1 MFEWLSNLL
10 NYLWNLSDDWLKTGL
25 IIAAIVQGAFFFV
38 PWALS
43 YREAKNEKQPQAQP
57 ASADQQ
63 AAADAKKPQE
73 PAVICKSKFSDLL
86 QTFKKSKKNKEKK
99 KKR

>member
-63 AAADAKKPQE
+63 AAADAKPQE
-73 PAVICKSKFSDLL
+73 SAVICKSKFSDLL